1 MPQIRVYI
9 DSSDGEKD
17 FLLTPEA
24 FQGLAK
30 APHAGMAEWV
40 FHNYARHV
48 PPYYRLA
55 VWDAVDQLAVKEE
68 YRAEEE
74 KNVSKHVNVP
84 GTSLDYE
91 LKTEKLEEIAEQN
104 RAVRARYGE
113 DGTPLF

>member
-74 KNVSKHVNVP
+74 
-84 GTSLDYE
+84 
-91 LKTEKLEEIAEQN
+91 IAEQN